1 MLMATQ
7 VHLVKFSTTCCLSKS
22 TIPTTN
28 CSGTPR
34 GVLLVNWS
42 PSLPSEST
50 SSSRIMMRDR
60 SKNRKPLQKGRNLS
74 IEAIQTVQALK
85 RAIKTHDNSLV
96 HHVFDSNFRRL
107 LKLDMMAV
115 LRELLRQQ
123 QCLLALKGFE
133 EMRKEYWYKAQVSL
147 YADIISV
154 LGSNGLF
161 EQVQLLVMDL
171 KSESSLEPDI
181 KGFNALLNTLMSF
194 KMTGLAIECF
204 YLMKLVGCEP
214 DRLTFRILIKG
225 LESDGETSLSA
236 TLRQEAQRY
245 YGQSLEFLEEEE
257 EEMALS

>member
-7 VHLVKFSTTCCLSKS
+7 VHLVTFSTTCSLSKS

-28 CSGTPR
+28 CSETPR
-34 GVLLVNWS
+34 GALLVNWS
-42 PSLPSEST
+42 PSLRFESG

-85 RAIKTHDNSLV
+85 RAIKTHDDSLV

-133 EMRKEYWYKAQVSL
+133 EMRKEYWYKPQVSL

-161 EQVQLLVMDL
+161 EQVQLLFMDL

-181 KGFNALLNTLMSF
+181 KGFNALLDTLMSF
-194 KMTGLAIECF
+194 KLTGLAIECF
-204 YLMKLVGCEP
+204 YLMKSVGCEP

-257 EEMALS
+257 EMALS